1 MGQMKTLITAGQFAA
16 LAFPDERVELCEG
29 ELIRMSPTGAEHGI
43 VAGNVARILGHH
55 IYQQGLGTVLTAEAG
70 FRLSES
76 TVRAPDVSF
85 ISAARLAAVGRTKG
99 FFPGAPD
106 LAVEI
111 VSPDDS
117 AGDLAKKIQEYF
129 AAGARLVWVLYP
141 NIRQLHSYTASSAV
155 RVLGASET
163 LTGEEMLP
171 GFSVRVA
178 DYFE

>member
-1 MGQMKTLITAGQFAA
+1 MGQAKTLITAEQFAA
-16 LAFPDERVELCEG
+16 MSFPDERAELCEG
-29 ELIRMSPTGAEHGI
+29 EIIRMSPTGARHGA
-43 VAGNVARILGHH
+43 VSARVARILG
-55 IYQQGLGTVLTAEAG
+55 QFVDENRLGVVFTSEAG
-70 FRLSES
+70 FRLAPD

-85 ISAARLAAVGRTKG
+85 VAAARLQPEGIPEG

-106 LAVEI
+106 LAIEV

-117 AGDLAKKIQEYF
+117 AGDLAKKIQEYL
-129 AAGARLVWVLYP
+129 AAGATLVWVLYP